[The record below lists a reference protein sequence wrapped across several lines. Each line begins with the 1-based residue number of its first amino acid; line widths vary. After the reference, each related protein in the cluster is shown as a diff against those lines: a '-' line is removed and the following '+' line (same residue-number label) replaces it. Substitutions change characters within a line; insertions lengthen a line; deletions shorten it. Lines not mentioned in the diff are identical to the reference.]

1 MQIPVLS
8 TCLARGNSLIIPP
21 MSARIVIVDDEP
33 NMGKILGKLLTLE
46 GYTVTAFEDSRKALE
61 AIRENPPDLV
71 LSDIRMPNLTGNQ
84 LLKHLHDEA
93 VPCQVIMM
101 TAQGS
106 IEGAIE
112 CVKLGAFDYIT
123 KPFDTNKLARLVAKA
138 LEGKK
143 QPQAAEQRPRALY
156 GAKAPSHGT
165 TPTGDKSAK
174 TLSRPMIGSSPAI
187 EKVRRLI
194 ERVAPSES
202 PVLIMGE
209 SGTGK
214 ELAARSIHDL
224 SNRNNGN
231 YVAINCASIPE
242 NLIESE
248 LFGHAKGA
256 FTGAHQ
262 LKIGLIELSSGGT
275 LFLDEIGELP
285 LNLQSK
291 LLRVLQ
297 EQELTR
303 VGETATINVDL
314 RVVSATNRDLALE
327 VKEKTFREDLYYRL
341 NVITLELPPLRH
353 RTSDIP
359 ELAAFFLRRIAEK
372 YRGEPMS
379 FTPRALELLC
389 RQPWDGNIRELE
401 NTVERAVVLT
411 DAQEIDIDVLPLD
424 ESTGDS
430 LSGEGLER
438 LAKGA
443 RTMVEREK
451 DFKNA
456 RDLFEKQYLLAVL
469 TATDFNVSEAAKRAN
484 MSRRNF
490 YDKMEKL
497 NIDVSLLKE
506 T

>member
-1 MQIPVLS
+1 M
-8 TCLARGNSLIIPP
+8 
-21 MSARIVIVDDEP
+21 
-33 NMGKILGKLLTLE
+33 
-46 GYTVTAFEDSRKALE
+46 
-61 AIRENPPDLV
+61 
-71 LSDIRMPNLTGNQ
+71 
-84 LLKHLHDEA
+84 
-93 VPCQVIMM
+93 
-101 TAQGS
+101 
-106 IEGAIE
+106 
-112 CVKLGAFDYIT
+112 
-123 KPFDTNKLARLVAKA
+123 
-138 LEGKK
+138 
-143 QPQAAEQRPRALY
+143 
-156 GAKAPSHGT
+156 
-165 TPTGDKSAK
+165 
-174 TLSRPMIGSSPAI
+174 
-187 EKVRRLI
+187 
-194 ERVAPSES
+194 
-202 PVLIMGE
+202 
-209 SGTGK
+209 
-214 ELAARSIHDL
+214 
-224 SNRNNGN
+224 
-231 YVAINCASIPE
+231 AINCASIPE